1 MWLFVINAKMI
12 TIILKKLTLVYSKLM
27 AATLL
32 DALSVMDLI
41 NVQFVKKDI
50 TEISWIDSLIAN
62 L

>member
-1 MWLFVINAKMI
+1 MI
-12 TIILKKLTLVYSKLM
+12 TIILKRLTLVYSKLM

-50 TEISWIDSLIAN
+50 TEIS
-62 L
+62 